1 MKVKFACRRKHPCL
15 KVMSNWVAD
24 KVMNQRKIWQNES
37 EIGYAQFLWGN
48 LGKKGLKRAGEGG
61 QITET
66 GYRWRQNKPENKKR
80 PDRRLEQI
88 DRVSLRV
95 NRLRL
100 IQSEVK
106 RNQFESVSLERG
118 LGHNQRIE
126 PDQVQEAL
134 EGQASK
140 MTITSGE

>member
-1 MKVKFACRRKHPCL
+1 M
-15 KVMSNWVAD
+15 
-24 KVMNQRKIWQNES
+24 
-37 EIGYAQFLWGN
+37 
-48 LGKKGLKRAGEGG
+48 
-61 QITET
+61 
-66 GYRWRQNKPENKKR
+66 
-80 PDRRLEQI
+80 
-88 DRVSLRV
+88 RV

-134 EGQASK
+134 ERVSLQDDNY
-140 MTITSGE
+140 IW

>member
-1 MKVKFACRRKHPCL
+1 M
-15 KVMSNWVAD
+15 
-24 KVMNQRKIWQNES
+24 
-37 EIGYAQFLWGN
+37 
-48 LGKKGLKRAGEGG
+48 
-61 QITET
+61 
-66 GYRWRQNKPENKKR
+66 
-80 PDRRLEQI
+80 
-88 DRVSLRV
+88 RV

-106 RNQFESVSLERG
+106 RNQFESVSLERD
-118 LGHNQRIE
+118 LGHDQRIE

>member
-1 MKVKFACRRKHPCL
+1 M
-15 KVMSNWVAD
+15 
-24 KVMNQRKIWQNES
+24 
-37 EIGYAQFLWGN
+37 
-48 LGKKGLKRAGEGG
+48 
-61 QITET
+61 
-66 GYRWRQNKPENKKR
+66 
-80 PDRRLEQI
+80 
-88 DRVSLRV
+88 RV

>member
-1 MKVKFACRRKHPCL
+1 MRTAQP
-15 KVMSNWVAD
+15 SQE
-24 KVMNQRKIWQNES
+24 QR
-37 EIGYAQFLWGN
+37 
-48 LGKKGLKRAGEGG
+48 GKNALKREGEGG
-61 QITET
+61 QFTET
-66 GYRWRQNKPENKKR
+66 GYRRRLNKPENKKR

-106 RNQFESVSLERG
+106 RNQFESVSLERD
-118 LGHNQRIE
+118 LGHDQRIE

-134 EGQASK
+134 ERVSLQDDSY
-140 MTITSGE
+140 IW

>member
-1 MKVKFACRRKHPCL
+1 
-15 KVMSNWVAD
+15 
-24 KVMNQRKIWQNES
+24 
-37 EIGYAQFLWGN
+37 
-48 LGKKGLKRAGEGG
+48 
-61 QITET
+61 
-66 GYRWRQNKPENKKR
+66 QNKPENKKR

-118 LGHNQRIE
+118 LGHKQRIE

-134 EGQASK
+134 EGQASE

>member
-1 MKVKFACRRKHPCL
+1 MPNSYEDIK
-15 KVMSNWVAD
+15 
-24 KVMNQRKIWQNES
+24 
-37 EIGYAQFLWGN
+37 
-48 LGKKGLKRAGEGG
+48 GKKGLKRVGEGG

-134 EGQASK
+134 ERVSLQDDSY
-140 MTITSGE
+140 IWWISYF

>member
-1 MKVKFACRRKHPCL
+1 M
-15 KVMSNWVAD
+15 
-24 KVMNQRKIWQNES
+24 
-37 EIGYAQFLWGN
+37 
-48 LGKKGLKRAGEGG
+48 
-61 QITET
+61 
-66 GYRWRQNKPENKKR
+66 PENKKR

-126 PDQVQEAL
+126 PEQVQEAL
-134 EGQASK
+134 ERVSLQDDSY
-140 MTITSGE
+140 IW